1 VFRTPAQGLG
11 FLLGFWLALWLSPFG
26 SNIVRAEPELAQLE
40 TRLHA
45 AVNAERERRNLVPL
59 LRLDALDNVARAH
72 SADMAERGY
81 LAHASPEGKMPLDR
95 IESGADPGYT
105 LAAENLGITDR
116 SQPNREILEGWL
128 DSAVHRRNLLAPPF
142 NATGVGISRARDGS
156 LIYTQVYVT
165 YPR

>member
-1 VFRTPAQGLG
+1 MFRTPAQALG

-26 SNIVRAEPELAQLE
+26 GNVVHAEPQLGQLE

-45 AVNAERERRNLVPL
+45 AVNAERERRNLVTL
-59 LRLDALDNVARAH
+59 QRLDALDNVARAH
-72 SADMAERGY
+72 SAYMAERGY
-81 LAHASPEGKMPLDR
+81 LAHTSPEGKVPLDR
-95 IESGADPGYT
+95 IESGAIPGYT

-116 SQPNREILEGWL
+116 SHPNREILESWL
-128 DSAVHRRNLLAPPF
+128 ASAVHRRTLLAPPAP
-142 NATGVGISRARDGS
+142 ATGVGISRARDGS